1 MDTRSAE
8 DKQSLIARSYL
19 FNQVPEWQL
28 KGLAQYAKVKSYKK
42 REVVFRRGDLGTQMY
57 FIVRGSVSLTTD
69 SDEGKE
75 LTFGLLGPGD
85 IFGEIA
91 MLDGGER
98 TATVKTIESSEL
110 LVIEKRDFVPFLE
123 KNPKVA
129 ISLLSTIASRVRKAD
144 ELCEDNFFKNLPNRL
159 AKRFLGLADN
169 YGRETE
175 TGVEIGMKLSQ
186 GDIGKLAGASRESI
200 NKQLKA
206 WEEDGLIS
214 VENGYITIREVERME
229 DLCDA

>member
-1 MDTRSAE
+1 MEIVAREGKEA
-8 DKQSLIARSYL
+8 LIAQSYL
-19 FNQVPEWQL
+19 FAQVPEWQL
-28 KGLAQYAKVKSYKK
+28 KGLAQYAKSKTYKK

-57 FIVRGSVSLTTD
+57 IIVRGAVSLTTD
-69 SDEGKE
+69 SEEGKE

-98 TATVKTIESSEL
+98 TATVKAIEPTEL

-129 ISLLSTIASRVRKAD
+129 ILLLSTLASRVRTAD
-144 ELCEDNFFKNLPNRL
+144 ELCEDNFFRNLPSRL
-159 AKRFLGLADN
+159 AKRFLGLADS
-169 YGRETE
+169 YGNETDH
-175 TGVEIGMKLSQ
+175 GVTIGMKLSQ

-214 VENGYITIREVERME
+214 VENGMITIREIERME